1 MRLLL
6 DTHTLL
12 WWVHEPERLTSRVIE
27 AVSEPDNEIF
37 VSPVSAMEIATKQRR
52 NRLDYDTPLATNFIA
67 EVIDLG
73 FNELRISGD
82 HAQLAGVLK
91 GPNQDPWDRL
101 LAAQAQI
108 EKLLLVSRD
117 AHMTGLNIVPFW

>member
-82 HAQLAGVLK
+82 HAQLAGGLK